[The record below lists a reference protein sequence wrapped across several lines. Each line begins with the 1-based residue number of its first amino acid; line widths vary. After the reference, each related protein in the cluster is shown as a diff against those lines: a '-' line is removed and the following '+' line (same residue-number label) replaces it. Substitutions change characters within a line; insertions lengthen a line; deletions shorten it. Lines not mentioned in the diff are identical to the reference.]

1 MLFAKTRISLTR
13 SSRYY
18 RECHESV
25 PGTRPALYSVR
36 VKSAIGGFNSSYI
49 GSERGKL
56 FRARYLV
63 GLNIDIN
70 AVDTKAR
77 KTALDIAIDAAD
89 LWRDFLICN
98 AIDTFGIGD
107 HVDAL
112 EDGAAFTTNFFTGK
126 PDSTNRQEIIA

>member
-1 MLFAKTRISLTR
+1 MNQFLEPDRHSIASASRVQSEGSTALISAV
-13 SSRYY
+13 
-18 RECHESV
+18 RE
-25 PGTRPALYSVR
+25 
-36 VKSAIGGFNSSYI
+36 
-49 GSERGKL
+49 GKL